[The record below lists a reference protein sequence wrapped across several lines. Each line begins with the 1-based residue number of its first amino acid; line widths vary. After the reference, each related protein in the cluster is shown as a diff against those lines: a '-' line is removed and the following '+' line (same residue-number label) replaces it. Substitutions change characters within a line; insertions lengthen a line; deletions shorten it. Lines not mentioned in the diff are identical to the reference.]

1 MATEKYKP
9 KPITFSR
16 IIGGI
21 ADYDKESVIPDS
33 VAFIRKIDYRTDPRR
48 WTILPKTVKESGTVI
63 TDLPVWGEIVSD
75 NAYIYGDSGNIYQ
88 RTNAGSV
95 TLLTSV
101 PNSSGNGM
109 KYLGEDGY
117 LYYTLDKVIGR
128 YGRIGSSPTFT
139 DDFLGAQGGIPTNT
153 AALDLELGSSQ
164 YATAVDSASL
174 SIIGDL
180 SLELHF
186 KLKSPIIDKE

>member
-1 MATEKYKP
+1 MPKIKP
-9 KPITFSR
+9 QPIIFSR
-16 IIGGI
+16 IVGGI
-21 ADYDKESVIPDS
+21 SDSTKESILPDS
-33 VAFIRKIDYRTDPRR
+33 VAFIRKVDYRTDPRH

-63 TDLPVWGEIVSD
+63 TDLPVWGEIVGN
-75 NAYIYGDSGNIYQ
+75 NAYIYGDAGNIYQ

-95 TLLTSV
+95 TLLRAVS
-101 PNSSGNGM
+101 NSSGNGM

-174 SIIGDL
+174 SITGDL
-180 SLELHF
+180 SL
-186 KLKSPIIDKE
+186 